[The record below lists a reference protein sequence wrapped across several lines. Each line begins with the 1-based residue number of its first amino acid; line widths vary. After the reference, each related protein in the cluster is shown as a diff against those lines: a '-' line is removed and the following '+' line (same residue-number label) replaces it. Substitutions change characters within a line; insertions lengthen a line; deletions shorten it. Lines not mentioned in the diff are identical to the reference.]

1 MVSVH
6 LPSDALLQHLLSYL
20 GFSYLG
26 WGISLH
32 GCSSKVQLLL
42 LTLGE
47 GYLLTAAP
55 SDLQR
60 GTVRSGGSAPP
71 QAAPRSQEGGAA
83 QASWLLPRPLSR
95 PRKAFWGRL
104 EAAQAP
110 CWLIPGRRLG
120 SPLPRPWR
128 VGLSPDLTRL
138 GLCPQ
143 ADEGSD
149 SGAGGYSQG
158 QLPGGGGL

>member
-1 MVSVH
+1 MRVWQR
-6 LPSDALLQHLLSYL
+6 PRPPA
-20 GFSYLG
+20 
-26 WGISLH
+26 
-32 GCSSKVQLLL
+32 
-42 LTLGE
+42 
-47 GYLLTAAP
+47 
-55 SDLQR
+55 R